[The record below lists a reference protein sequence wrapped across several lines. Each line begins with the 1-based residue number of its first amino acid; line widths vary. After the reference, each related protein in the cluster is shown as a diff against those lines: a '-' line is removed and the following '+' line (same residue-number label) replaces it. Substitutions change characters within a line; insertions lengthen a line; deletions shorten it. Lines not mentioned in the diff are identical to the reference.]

1 VRARTFEKMETMAL
15 PQLLA
20 ATAPEPY
27 RLADARIRRCAHRRV
42 VWVADGE
49 RGYEVHC
56 LHPSLGVALPIG
68 DMATATDVCNAC
80 TAPGIFRPDE
90 D

>member
-1 VRARTFEKMETMAL
+1 MAL
-15 PQLLA
+15 PQPLA
-20 ATAPEPY
+20 TTAPETY
-27 RLADARIRRCAHRRV
+27 RMADARIRRCAYRRV
-42 VWVADGE
+42 VCVADGPQ
-49 RGYEVHC
+49 RYEVHC

-68 DMATATDVCNAC
+68 DIATATNVCNAC

>member
-1 VRARTFEKMETMAL
+1 MAL
-15 PQLLA
+15 LQQLV
-20 ATAPEPY
+20 ATAPEAY

-42 VWVADGE
+42 VSVGGAPN
-49 RGYEVHC
+49 RYEVHC

-68 DMATATDVCNAC
+68 DMATAMDVCNEC

>member
-1 VRARTFEKMETMAL
+1 MAL
-15 PQLLA
+15 TQALV
-20 ATAPEPY
+20 TTTPEAY
-27 RLADARIRRCAHRRV
+27 RLADARIRRCAYRRV
-42 VWVADGE
+42 VCVVAAQP
-49 RGYEVHC
+49 GYEVHC

-68 DMATATDVCNAC
+68 DMTTATDVCNAC

>member
-1 VRARTFEKMETMAL
+1 VRVRSSEKTETMAL

-20 ATAPEPY
+20 TTAPEAY
-27 RLADARIRRCAHRRV
+27 RIADARIRRCAHRRV
-42 VWVADGE
+42 VCVAAD
-49 RGYEVHC
+49 RQGYEVHC

-68 DMATATDVCNAC
+68 DMESATDVCNGC